1 MSDSDAISYAT
12 QTVHSDTGDLEP
24 EAPTIQEEMF
34 ADHDAAD
41 ARVLEL
47 RRQVVA
53 WLKVEIAKALRQHGF
68 TRVLVDFDG
77 YGDEGQIQRALAV
90 RENGEEAGLPESELT
105 FEWPEVTRV
114 LTGAGPG
121 NAPANPQGFR
131 IYGEKPGGS
140 LSAAIEALC
149 YALLWTTYSHW
160 GDGEGAYG
168 TFTIDADDGSINLDF
183 NERFVDSEYS
193 NHVW

>member
-1 MSDSDAISYAT
+1 MSDSNAISHAT
-12 QTVHSDTGDLEP
+12 QRVHSDTGGLHSA
-24 EAPTIQEEMF
+24 APTTQEEIF
-34 ADHDAAD
+34 SDHDAAD

-47 RRQVVA
+47 RQQVVA
-53 WLKVEIAKALRQHGF
+53 WLKVEIAKALRQHCF

-77 YGDEGQIQRALAV
+77 YGDEGQIQRVIAV
-90 RENGEEAGLPESELT
+90 RENGDEAELPESELT

-114 LTGAGPG
+114 LTAAGHG
-121 NAPANPQGFR
+121 NAPANPQGFQ
-131 IYGEKPGGS
+131 IYGEKQGGS

-149 YALLWTTYSHW
+149 YALLWITYSHW

-168 TFTIDADDGSINLDF
+168 TFTIDAEDGSINLDF
-183 NERFVDSEYS
+183 NERFVDAEYS